1 MAKPPVMNSE
11 PIVNNAFNFMEF
23 VKNNITTIIIF
34 ASIIGIVIAL
44 ILIIKKITIRLNDYD
59 NSLQVLTNTVNS
71 INESITKMHFGSI
84 QDPVIPEKP
93 KETFKVVKKSS
104 EEKSEV
110 SESKSDTTEN

>member
-1 MAKPPVMNSE
+1 MAKNITISPE
-11 PIVNNAFNFMEF
+11 PIVNSPFNFMEF

-93 KETFKVVKKSS
+93 KETFKVVKKS
-104 EEKSEV
+104 EEKLEV